1 MFNRSLVKS
10 VLFVTLLTPFIC
22 QAEDD
27 SYSAVVKKSNEASA
41 AAGLKGAAA
50 VVAAAPKTPATKT
63 ITSFSQAL
71 RCMDELFL
79 QYGKQGIVITS
90 AGIPDETGKA
100 RTGTKEMLITAIS
113 KMTLKSHAFDFI
125 DFHNVGD
132 DLGRLFEA
140 TGNAQAMLPDYY
152 IRGSVTQMDDNAIR
166 SNKGGGLALPFL
178 DLGTSKE
185 ESFDVISMDMSVGQ
199 AATRRILPETSTSN
213 TMIITK
219 SGKSNEAGG
228 KVFKMGLSFNMDL
241 SKSEGVGAA
250 SRTLIELG
258 LIESLGKFTQVPY
271 WRCLDVDSTNPA
283 MMGQAQEWYETSKEK
298 DRILFV
304 QRKLAGMSRY
314 RAALDGTMNE
324 DLKTSIAEYQAAV
337 GLIADGRL
345 NFDLYYSLLDD
356 IQNRLAEL
364 PAAQTSKQPAQ
375 SASQIPAA
383 MPAAMPA
390 VAAVVRPFSVRIESD
405 KGVKPVYNVGENLNL
420 NLSLAATG
428 SVYCYY
434 EDAGRNT
441 ARIFPNQ
448 FNANPTL
455 NAGSLV
461 RLPSGGFKIK
471 FDQKGSERV
480 ACMGS
485 DLEVV
490 IPQRLAG
497 TRDLRPL
504 PVKSLDDVVS
514 QFKSANPGISV
525 SLVEIMV
532 R

>member
-1 MFNRSLVKS
+1 MFNRIAI
-10 VLFVTLLTPFIC
+10 T
-22 QAEDD
+22 
-27 SYSAVVKKSNEASA
+27 SAVFAAVGILMPFMAQANDGGYAEMVKKAKEASA
-41 AAGLKGAAA
+41 SAGVKGSAA
-50 VVAAAPKTPATKT
+50 VVGVGPKTPASKT

-125 DFHNVGD
+125 DFHSVGD

-140 TGNAQAMLPDYY
+140 TGNASAMLPDYY

-166 SNKGGGLALPFL
+166 TNKGGGLALPFL
-178 DLGTSKE
+178 DLGVSKE
-185 ESFDVISMDMSVGQ
+185 EAFDVISMDMSVGQ

-213 TMIITK
+213 TMILTK
-219 SGKSNEAGG
+219 SGKSGEAGG

-314 RAALDGTMNE
+314 RGALDGVMNE
-324 DLKTSIAEYQAAV
+324 DLKTSIAEYQAAS
-337 GLIADGRL
+337 GLIADGRV

-364 PAAQTSKQPAQ
+364 PAAQPSRQPVQTAVQ
-375 SASQIPAA
+375 T
-383 MPAAMPA
+383 PAAMPA
-390 VAAVVRPFSVRIESD
+390 VTAVVRPFSVRLESD
-405 KGVKPVYNVGENLNL
+405 KGVRPVYNVGENLNL

-434 EDAGRNT
+434 EDASKNT

-514 QFKSANPGISV
+514 QFKSANPAISI
-525 SLVEIMV
+525 SQVEITV